1 MILIAVGNTVVVVVF
16 VDACVTAGI
25 AFFRFLNSRL
35 VLFVFFGSVV
45 DPSFDVVSSNTCVC

>member
-1 MILIAVGNTVVVVVF
+1 MGNTLVVAVF

-45 DPSFDVVSSNTCVC
+45 DPSFDVVSSNTSVCVE